1 MPQLAANDTDLQE
14 ANRKRMGSSE
24 GPLAGLTILAVE
36 QFGAGPFGTLLLTDL
51 GADVIKIEDPGSGGD
66 VGRGVPPGAANGNS
80 LYFEAFNRGKA
91 SVALDLGTPAGQ
103 EALHALVARADA
115 VFNNLRGDLPGRLGL
130 TYNALSAFN
139 PAIVCVS
146 LSAYG
151 RNGERRSYPGYD
163 ALVQAEAG
171 WASLTGEPDAPP
183 ARSGLPLADYTAGL
197 VAALGLLAGVIEA
210 RRTGHGRDIDTSLF
224 DTALAM
230 LSYQA
235 TWGLSAGHIVERL
248 PHSAHPTIVPFQFF
262 ATSDGYLA
270 VSCAKDKFFSA
281 LVEHLDMPD
290 LASDPR
296 FASFSERHASRDALL
311 QTLGE
316 RFASAPTAHWI
327 SLLQGVVPVAPV
339 RSLRDVLDPDALAE
353 RAMLASFTH
362 ASLGEV
368 RSIGMPLHVEGY
380 TPQYRA
386 APALGA
392 HTIDALRAAGL
403 NDTDITRL
411 AEEGAFGTEA

>member
-1 MPQLAANDTDLQE
+1 MATN
-14 ANRKRMGSSE
+14 E
-24 GPLAGLTILAVE
+24 GPLTGVTILAVE
-36 QFGAGPFGTLLLTDL
+36 QFGAGPFGTLLLADL
-51 GADVIKIEDPGSGGD
+51 GAQVIKIEDPGTGGD
-66 VGRGVPPGAANGNS
+66 VGRGVPPGATNGSS
-80 LYFEAFNRGKA
+80 LYFEAFNRGKQ
-91 SVALDLGTPAGQ
+91 SVSLDLSTPAGQ
-103 EALHALVARADA
+103 EALHALVAKADA

-151 RNGERRSYPGYD
+151 RTGERRAYPGYD

-183 ARSGLPLADYTAGL
+183 ARSGLPLADYASGL

-210 RRTGHGRDIDTSLF
+210 RRTGHGRDLDTSLF

-262 ATSDGYLA
+262 AASDGYLA
-270 VSCAKDKFFSA
+270 VACAKDKFFSA
-281 LVEHLDMPD
+281 LIERLGLSHLADE
-290 LASDPR
+290 PR
-296 FASFSERHASRDALL
+296 FADFSLRHANRDALL
-311 QTLGE
+311 DALAQ
-316 RFASAPTAHWI
+316 RFATASVEHWI
-327 SLLQGVVPVAPV
+327 TLLQGAVPVAPV
-339 RSLRDVLDPDALAE
+339 RDLREVLDHDLLAE

-362 ASLGEV
+362 PELGEV
-368 RSIGMPLHVEGY
+368 RSIGMPLHVSDY
-380 TPQYRA
+380 APHYQA
-386 APALGA
+386 SPALGA
-392 HTIDALRAAGL
+392 HTLDALRAAGL
-403 NDTDITRL
+403 SDADIARL
-411 AEEGAFGTEA
+411 TNAGAFGGEA